1 MKTLIAPNGDQITV
15 PDGRIMTY
23 GLDDE
28 QNSLVGGA
36 LPTKEYE
43 LFVTVEP
50 TDLIAIAATA
60 LIINAASLKE
70 DDRNMLFD
78 YYTEV
83 GNCSDET
90 VFWIGEPKPPRS
102 LNRVLHCYDSF
113 DEFAERLKYHLL
125 TAHSKLK
132 KTKDFSKK
140 LADCLMIL
148 SLIRLKPGIR
158 TRELVDR
165 MELPARTVQRYIST
179 LQAAGEWIAYDH
191 GKKGWYLQDGISVLF
206 GDLG

>member
-90 VFWIGEPKPPRS
+90 VFWIGEPKPPRR
-102 LNRVLHCYDSF
+102 LNKVYKYSVVF
-113 DEFAERLKYHLL
+113 PAEYFFCKYH
-125 TAHSKLK
+125 
-132 KTKDFSKK
+132 
-140 LADCLMIL
+140 
-148 SLIRLKPGIR
+148 
-158 TRELVDR
+158 
-165 MELPARTVQRYIST
+165 
-179 LQAAGEWIAYDH
+179 
-191 GKKGWYLQDGISVLF
+191 
-206 GDLG
+206 